1 MFNSNNTPTHF
12 ECEIDNLYYG
22 TIERE
27 IAKYFNMGYPDN
39 SNIPPEMSEG
49 IGEICTLICTRKSG
63 KFSISTYA
71 LKNGKYHL
79 SVSLQGKLHNV

>member
-1 MFNSNNTPTHF
+1 MFNLNNTPTRF
-12 ECEIDNLYYG
+12 ECEIEKLYYG

-49 IGEICTLICTRKSG
+49 IEEVCTLICTRKSG

-71 LKNGKYHL
+71 LKNGKCHL
-79 SVSLQGKLHNV
+79 SVSLQGKLHTV